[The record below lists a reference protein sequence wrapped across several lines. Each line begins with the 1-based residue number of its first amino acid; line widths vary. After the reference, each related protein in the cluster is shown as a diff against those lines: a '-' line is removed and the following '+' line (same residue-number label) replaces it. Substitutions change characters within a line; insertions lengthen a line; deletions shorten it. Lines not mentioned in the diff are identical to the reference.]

1 MTEKKITRRVFVT
14 WENDRKFKFQCR
26 SMKLCLHTIAYVELS
41 DCNRYHCGLQN
52 LERSPSGT
60 LQTWADP
67 RQRLEGRWGTLQML
81 WALARFLSA
90 FVPGW
95 PLFVLGLGSCCTH
108 PSVLFAQGFLV
119 DRDGLRASPV
129 SCVQRALGEELW
141 YVGGPVLHML
151 AAGWP
156 WRSPASVW
164 SFCLEF
170 LP

>member
-14 WENDRKFKFQCR
+14 WENHRKFKFQCR

-52 LERSPSGT
+52 LECSPSGT

-67 RQRLEGRWGTLQML
+67 RQRLEGRWGTFQML

-108 PSVLFAQGFLV
+108 PSVLFAQGCLSQSPDCHWEGAVKAHFLKSYFFLV
-119 DRDGLRASPV
+119 TK
-129 SCVQRALGEELW
+129 
-141 YVGGPVLHML
+141 LHL
-151 AAGWP
+151 CSLSKGKHHKKWQENINH
-156 WRSPASVW
+156 W
-164 SFCLEF
+164 
-170 LP
+170 